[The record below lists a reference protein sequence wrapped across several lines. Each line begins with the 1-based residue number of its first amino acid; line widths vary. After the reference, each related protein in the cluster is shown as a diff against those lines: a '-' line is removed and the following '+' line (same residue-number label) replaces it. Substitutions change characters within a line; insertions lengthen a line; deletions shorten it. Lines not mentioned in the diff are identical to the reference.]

1 MSTPDNP
8 GSGQNKYTFAGATI
22 EGLPTRGL
30 FKSEGKYYLT
40 INVDDGEVGWT
51 SREVRT
57 KGSVVVWSAVED
69 KHEFA
74 CTPTA
79 KLQVALYKKHS
90 ARPVEHLGTA
100 LSPLSNWLIAT
111 NAVPLVP
118 AFKGGGSSSIQ
129 VKLLL
134 VQTKD
139 SQKEMRGLDTA
150 HVAIQGA
157 AAGAASLGKLPSLN
171 ALVVAK
177 DGAEHVKEIAT
188 GNIAVGIGSA
198 WEPLLDRLDAF
209 TRVVDAVA
217 EVHPYAKMAWT
228 VLSAA
233 YKLVKSQ
240 QDRDAKIQQLVNKM
254 KDVYEFLCDANE
266 LRNDKAREGALSR
279 LVMQTVDCGHFI
291 SSYAKSPSFFCR
303 LLEQSVSNLSSKI
316 DEYSNSFDGLMQDF
330 RNGSQLRTEIATVR
344 ILADIKDLAADMD
357 LRDIP
362 YTDGAGYEL
371 SRRCLPGTRAALLD
385 EISEWASADAPDT
398 PRLFVLMGPA
408 GTGKSA
414 IAHTIADRFEKL
426 KQLGSTFCFST
437 NDTGRRRP
445 ESLFRNMARDL
456 CRQRSAFKDA
466 LSKSIEDDR
475 SRCGT
480 KDLQMQFEYLILGPA
495 RLLTVSGTIIM
506 IIDALDE
513 SATVEERAQ
522 LLSILSQRLQEL
534 PAGFRVLITSRA
546 EPDVQ
551 DAFDPSSGTV
561 IVRRMPTMASD
572 SQLSKD
578 ILHYIRH
585 MVSERDGRLPSG
597 LEDSACETLAEK
609 SEGLFQWAFVACRY
623 LKGKRMGESTVER
636 YTLLTKP
643 GNTGLDSL
651 YQLVLSQI
659 LDPTPRV
666 LQSFQAVMG
675 FVLTAAEPLSMEALD
690 SLLQTL
696 RPEESIDV
704 YGFLPFLGSL
714 MSGVG
719 ETNVTV
725 RPLHS
730 SFSEFLE
737 SDQRGGVYHIGKS
750 GHHERLAKASLR
762 LLNRRLHFNMGG
774 LETSYLL
781 NSEVKCTRK
790 LQDRIEEALA
800 YACKYW
806 GRHLAICHSGFEQ
819 YVAKEI
825 CGLFMEKFLFWLDAC
840 SISANVEFIV
850 PSIILAID
858 RVRHAGTDVHDMAKD
873 AIKFVRFFGQPIA
886 DCAAH
891 IYLST
896 LLWAPSTS
904 KTIHIYGPK
913 YLKAAQV
920 VSGRETLWPTCE
932 VTIREHNDWV
942 HCVAFSP
949 DGKRLVSGSADKTVR
964 LWDADTGA
972 AIGSP
977 LVGHD
982 GPVRSV
988 AFSLDGKHVLS
999 VSKDSTLRI
1008 WDVKKRD
1015 VIAQQLS
1022 GHDSVSS
1029 SITISSDGRLVAFCH
1044 SDHDVRV
1051 WNIEAGDTIGQR
1063 LPGLNNPV
1071 VCLRFSLDGERLVS
1085 SYANRKVRIWDTE
1098 TGGVISELKTADLG
1112 SIILAVAFSPDGRQ
1126 IVSGSNDGTIRVWS
1140 AETGD
1145 LFGQPFIVGSTA
1157 EVLTVAFSADGKQ
1170 VVYGTDEAEL
1180 GLWNLELG
1188 KRKGAPLEGHVL
1200 HIPSVAFSPD
1210 GGRLVSGSWDNT
1222 IRIWDIAAESSIT
1235 QLEEDTRQKFVGVA
1249 FASDSRHLVS
1259 AGHGEKTGLL
1269 YRWDADT
1276 GRQVGEPFGAWE
1288 TSSLCSMALSPD
1300 GRHVITGEQDNAARL
1315 WNTETSPTLHQALS
1329 GHAGPV
1335 WALAFSPDGRQV
1347 ASGSGDH
1354 TARLWDVRTG
1364 QPIGKPMVGHEGDI
1378 YSLVFSRDGK
1388 RVISCSADHTVRIW
1402 DSGTSEAVDA
1412 PLRGHDDEI
1421 FSLAISPDGKYIVSG
1436 SLDKTLRLWD
1446 AETGLDLGE
1455 LRTGHRN
1462 MILCATFAPGGR
1474 RVISGS
1480 VNRSI
1485 RVCDI
1490 ESNCPIGLPFVG
1502 HANVVRFLSCSPDG
1516 KRLASVTGETVIRVW
1531 NVEPRLVSSPPS
1543 SVPEPVEYVR
1553 DNNTAFVSSFALSPA
1568 AEHQLQQPY
1577 LVDNASDVGISIDFR
1592 TGWIMGNGRD
1602 YLLWVPVDMLRRM
1615 YTEHCPVMI
1624 PIEQMVTVD
1633 LSRFVHGERWTE
1645 CYDPDA

>member
-1 MSTPDNP
+1 MSTPDNS
-8 GSGQNKYTFAGATI
+8 GSGKHKYTFAGATI

-40 INVDDGEVGWT
+40 ISVHDGEVGWT

-69 KHEFA
+69 KHEFE
-74 CTPTA
+74 CTPSA

-139 SQKEMRGLDTA
+139 SQKDMRGLDTA
-150 HVAIQGA
+150 QIAIQGA
-157 AAGAASLGKLPSLN
+157 AANAASLGKLPSLKT
-171 ALVVAK
+171 LVAAK
-177 DGAEHVKEIAT
+177 NGAEHVREIAT
-188 GNIAVGIGSA
+188 GNIAVGIDSA

-217 EVHPYAKMAWT
+217 EVHPYARMAWT

-303 LLEQSVSNLSSKI
+303 LLEQSVSNLSSTI
-316 DEYSNSFDGLMQDF
+316 DEYSKSFDGLMQDF
-330 RNGSQLRTEIATVR
+330 RDGSQLRTEIATVR
-344 ILADIKDLAADMD
+344 ILADIKDLAAHMD

-385 EISEWASADAPDT
+385 EISEWASADASDT

-480 KDLQMQFEYLILGPA
+480 KDLQMQFEHLILGPA

-578 ILHYIRH
+578 IFHYIRH
-585 MVSERDGRLPSG
+585 TVSERDGRMPSG
-597 LEDSACETLAEK
+597 LEDSACEMLAEK

-623 LKGKRMGESTVER
+623 LKGKRMGESAVER
-636 YTLLTKP
+636 YALLTKP

-666 LQSFQAVMG
+666 LQMFQAVMG
-675 FVLTAAEPLSMEALD
+675 FVLTAAEPLSMRALD
-690 SLLQTL
+690 ALLQTL
-696 RPEESIDV
+696 GPEESIDV

-730 SFSEFLE
+730 SFSEFLQSE
-737 SDQRGGVYHIGKS
+737 RRGRAYYIGVH
-750 GHHERLAKASLR
+750 GHHERLVRASLR
-762 LLNRRLHFNMGG
+762 LLERRLHFNMGS
-774 LETSYLL
+774 LKTSYVL
-781 NSEVKCTRK
+781 NSDVQRTGQVQEM
-790 LQDRIEEALA
+790 IEEELS
-800 YACKYW
+800 YACKHW
-806 GRHLAICHSGFEQ
+806 GFHMAMCAAGFE
-819 YVAKEI
+819 KEMVDDI
-825 CGLFMEKFLFWLDAC
+825 RCLFMEKLLFWLDAC
-840 SISANVEFIV
+840 SISAIVEFIV
-850 PSIILAID
+850 PCITLAMD
-858 RVRHAGTDVHDMAKD
+858 RLRHAGGDVLDLAKD
-873 AIKFVRFFGQPIA
+873 AIKFVRLFGRPIA
-886 DCAAH
+886 DSATH

-896 LLWAPSTS
+896 LLWAPSAS
-904 KTIHIYGPK
+904 KIIHVYGPK
-913 YLKAAQV
+913 YMKTARV
-920 VSGRETLWPTCE
+920 VSGGETLWPTCE
-932 VTIREHNDWV
+932 VTIREHTDWV
-942 HCVAFSP
+942 YCVAFSP

-988 AFSLDGKHVLS
+988 AFSFDGKHVLS
-999 VSKDSTLRI
+999 VSEDSTLRI

-1044 SDHDVRV
+1044 SDHDIRV

-1063 LPGLNNPV
+1063 LPGHNSAV
-1071 VCLRFSLDGERLVS
+1071 VCLRFSSDGKRLVS
-1085 SYANRKVRIWDTE
+1085 SYSDRKARLWDTE
-1098 TGGVISELKTADLG
+1098 TARVISELKTQDLT
-1112 SIILAVAFSPDGRQ
+1112 SIIRAAAFSPDGRQ
-1126 IVSGSNDGTIRVWS
+1126 IVSGSDDGTIRVWS
-1140 AETGD
+1140 VETGD
-1145 LFGQPFIVGSTA
+1145 LFGEPFIVGSTA
-1157 EVLTVAFSADGKQ
+1157 EVLTVAFSPDGKH
-1170 VVYGTDEAEL
+1170 VVYGTDEADL
-1180 GLWNLELG
+1180 GIWSVDSG
-1188 KRKGAPLEGHVL
+1188 KRIGGTFEGHML
-1200 HIPSVAFSPD
+1200 FITSVAFSPD
-1210 GGRLVSGSWDNT
+1210 GGRIVSGSEDNT
-1222 IRIWDIAAESSIT
+1222 IRTWDIRAESRIT
-1235 QLEEDTRQKFVGVA
+1235 EVEEDIKQRFVSAA
-1249 FASDSRHLVS
+1249 FAPDSRHLVS
-1259 AGHGEKTGLL
+1259 AGGTERTSFLCM
-1269 YRWDADT
+1269 WDADT
-1276 GRQVGEPFGAWE
+1276 GRQIGEPFGAWDA
-1288 TSSLCSMALSPD
+1288 SLCSMALSPN
-1300 GRHVITGEQDNAARL
+1300 GRQVVTGEDNAVHL
-1315 WNTETSPTLHQALS
+1315 WDIETGLALHQPLS
-1329 GHAGPV
+1329 GHASEV
-1335 WALAFSPDGRQV
+1335 WAVAFSPDGRLM
-1347 ASGSGDH
+1347 ASGSRDQ

-1364 QPIGKPMVGHEGDI
+1364 QPIGKPLVGHEGDI

-1388 RVISCSADHTVRIW
+1388 RVLSCSADHTIRLW
-1402 DSGTSEAVDA
+1402 DCDTGEALGA
-1412 PLRGHDDEI
+1412 PLRGHEAEI
-1421 FSLAISPDGKYIVSG
+1421 FGLAISPDGKYIASG
-1436 SLDKTLRLWD
+1436 SIDKTLRLWD
-1446 AETGLDLGE
+1446 AETGLEMGD

-1462 MILCATFAPGGR
+1462 AILCLTFSPDGR

-1480 VNRSI
+1480 GSRTI
-1485 RVCDI
+1485 RVSDI
-1490 ESNCPIGLPFVG
+1490 DMNGPIGLPFVG
-1502 HANVVRFLSCSPDG
+1502 HSAMVRSLSCSPDG

-1531 NVEPRLVSSPPS
+1531 NVEPQLVSSPPS
-1543 SVPEPVEYVR
+1543 SVPEPDEYVR
-1553 DNNTAFVSSFALSPA
+1553 ENNTAFVSSFALSPA

-1577 LVDNASDVGISIDFR
+1577 LVDTGSDVGISIDFR

-1602 YLLWVPVDMLRRM
+1602 HLLWVPVDMLRRM

-1633 LSRFVHGERWTE
+1633 LSRFVHGEHWTE
-1645 CYDPDA
+1645 CYDPDAQ